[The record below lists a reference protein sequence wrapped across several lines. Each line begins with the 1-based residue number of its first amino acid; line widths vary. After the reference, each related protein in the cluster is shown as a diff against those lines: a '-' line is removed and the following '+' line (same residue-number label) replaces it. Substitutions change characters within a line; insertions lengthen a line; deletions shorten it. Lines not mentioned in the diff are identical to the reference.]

1 MESLMRITVHPD
13 TVDRVDPSAY
23 AILWLGTK
31 SRKWSR
37 EGHGD
42 WTCPN
47 GGRCSATLRAR

>member
-1 MESLMRITVHPD
+1 MRITVHPAD
-13 TVDRVDPSAY
+13 TVDRVDPSAN
-23 AILWLGTK
+23 AIHGLGTE

-37 EGHGD
+37 EGNGD